1 MLSLFFFPKTI
12 SRSLRRVVLNYG
24 ARTFV
29 CESRLKVVSGNEEVA
44 GVVGSSTRAGGIE
57 VDDKVESPPP
67 PPSDD
72 DSGTDG
78 APPLPNTGNA
88 SKK

>member
-1 MLSLFFFPKTI
+1 M
-12 SRSLRRVVLNYG
+12 
-24 ARTFV
+24 
-29 CESRLKVVSGNEEVA
+29 VSGNEEVA

-72 DSGTDG
+72 DSCTDG